1 MSNPM
6 LNEER
11 WDALSRL
18 DRGVPTTMTMDGAMN
33 KTLILL
39 GLLVLSLAG
48 MWAAFWTGQLS
59 TGFQAMMPWMIGGGI
74 AGLVLV
80 LINWFSPKSAPVTA
94 PLYAIAKGI
103 FLGGFTMLM
112 EAQYPGLPTLAAVI
126 TIGIT
131 LGLVILYRT
140 GIVRVSDGFVK
151 GVIGATIGVFFALM
165 ALFLMNLF
173 GIGGGIMQSLYGS
186 GPIGIGFS
194 LFMVGLATFNI
205 LADLKLI
212 ENGAKAGAPK
222 WMEWAGAFALMVT
235 IVWLYIEI
243 LRLLAKLRGRD

>member
-18 DRGVPTTMTMDGAMN
+18 ERGAPTTMTMDGAMN

-39 GLLVLSLAG
+39 ALLVLSIAG

-74 AGLVLV
+74 TGFVLV
-80 LINWFSPKSAPVTA
+80 LINWFRPQSSPITA

-103 FLGGFTMLM
+103 FLGGFTMIM

-131 LGLVILYRT
+131 LGLVVLYRS

-151 GVIGATIGVFFALM
+151 GVIGATIGVFFAIM
-165 ALFLMNLF
+165 ALFLMSMF

-243 LRLLAKLRGRD
+243 LRLLAKLRSR